1 MSVFLNPEG
10 IVMKKF
16 NILLLAGGKSSEHD
30 ISLVSSGY
38 LESNLKEVND
48 FNVIKIIIGK
58 DGVFRD
64 AANQPVEINF
74 SRELVTKNGVTPI
87 DYVVPCI
94 HGFPG
99 ETGDIQSWLEMID
112 LPYLGCGSEASKICF
127 NKITTKLWFD
137 ALGIPNTPYLF
148 LNSMSDLPKAEKFMQ
163 EHKKLFIKAA
173 SQGSS
178 VGCYPANNQAE
189 LKEGVTKAFGFSN
202 QVVIEILVEPR
213 ELEVSAYEYQGE
225 IHTTLPGE
233 IVVPKGKFYSFD
245 EKYAQNSETTTE
257 IVAKNVPSDVQDKI
271 REYAKRAFL
280 GLKLRHLS
288 RIDFFYTA
296 DGKIYLNEINTFP
309 GMTPISMF
317 PKMLINNGHSFKDF
331 LESNIKKDIK
341 NKI

>member
-1 MSVFLNPEG
+1 
-10 IVMKKF
+10 MKKY

-38 LESNLKEVND
+38 LESNLKEIQD
-48 FNVIKIIIGK
+48 FNVIKVIIGK
-58 DGVFRD
+58 DGIFRD
-64 AANQPVEINF
+64 QNNQIVEVNF
-74 SRELVTKNGVTPI
+74 SRELVSKTEKTPI

-99 ETGDIQSWLEMID
+99 ETGDIQSWLEMIG

-137 ALGIPNTPYLF
+137 ALDIPNTPYLF
-148 LNSMSDLPKAEKFMQ
+148 LNSISDLPKAEAFLK
-163 EHKKLFIKAA
+163 EHKNLFIKAA

-178 VGCYPANNQAE
+178 VGCYPAHNESE
-189 LKEGVTKAFGFSN
+189 LKEAVEKAFTYSS
-202 QVVIEILVEPR
+202 QVVVEILVQPR

-245 EKYAQNSETTTE
+245 EKYAKNSETTTD
-257 IVAKNVPSDVQDKI
+257 IVAKNVSVEIQEKI
-271 REYAKRAFL
+271 RAYAKRAFI

-288 RIDFFYTA
+288 RIDFFYTS

-331 LESNIKKDIK
+331 LEQNIKRDLK
-341 NKI
+341 

>member
-1 MSVFLNPEG
+1 
-10 IVMKKF
+10 MKKY

-38 LESNLKEVND
+38 LESNLLEIQD
-48 FNVIKIIIGK
+48 FNVIKVVIGK
-58 DGVFRD
+58 DGIFRD
-64 AANQPVEINF
+64 QNNQTVEINF
-74 SRELVTKNGVTPI
+74 SRELVSKSEKTPI

-99 ETGDIQSWLEMID
+99 ETGDIQSWLEMIG

-137 ALGIPNTPYLF
+137 ALGIPNTPFLF
-148 LNSMSDLPKAEKFMQ
+148 LNSMNDLPKAVSFLK
-163 EHKKLFIKAA
+163 EHKNLFIKAA

-178 VGCYPANNQAE
+178 VGCYPAHNESE
-189 LKEGVTKAFGFSN
+189 LKEAIEKAFTYSS
-202 QVVIEILVEPR
+202 QVVVEILVEPR
-213 ELEVSAYEYQGE
+213 ELEVSTYEYQGE

-245 EKYAQNSETTTE
+245 EKYAKNSETTTD
-257 IVAKNVPSDVQDKI
+257 IVAKNVSIEIQEKI
-271 REYAKRAFL
+271 REYAKRAFI

-288 RIDFFYTA
+288 RIDFFYTS

-331 LESNIKKDIK
+331 LEQNIKRDLK
-341 NKI
+341 

>member
-1 MSVFLNPEG
+1 
-10 IVMKKF
+10 MKKY

-38 LESNLKEVND
+38 LESNLKEIQD
-48 FNVIKIIIGK
+48 FNVIKVIIGK
-58 DGVFRD
+58 DGIFRD
-64 AANQPVEINF
+64 QNNQTVEVNF
-74 SRELVTKNGVTPI
+74 SRELVSKTEKTPI

-99 ETGDIQSWLEMID
+99 ETGDIQSWLEMIG

-137 ALGIPNTPYLF
+137 ALDIPNTPYLF
-148 LNSMSDLPKAEKFMQ
+148 LNSISDLPKAEAFLK
-163 EHKKLFIKAA
+163 EHKNLFIKAA

-178 VGCYPANNQAE
+178 VGCYPAHNESE
-189 LKEGVTKAFGFSN
+189 LKEAVEKAFTYSS
-202 QVVIEILVEPR
+202 QVVVEILVQPR

-245 EKYAQNSETTTE
+245 EKYAKNSETTTD
-257 IVAKNVPSDVQDKI
+257 IVAKNVSVEIQEKI
-271 REYAKRAFL
+271 RAYAKRAFI

-288 RIDFFYTA
+288 RIDFFYTS

-331 LESNIKKDIK
+331 LEQNIKRDLK
-341 NKI
+341 

>member
-1 MSVFLNPEG
+1 
-10 IVMKKF
+10 MKKY

-38 LESNLKEVND
+38 LESNLKEIQD
-48 FNVIKIIIGK
+48 FNVIKVIIGK
-58 DGVFRD
+58 DGIFRD
-64 AANQPVEINF
+64 QNNQTVEVNF
-74 SRELVTKNGVTPI
+74 SRELVSKTEKTPI

-99 ETGDIQSWLEMID
+99 ETGDIQSWLEMIG

-137 ALGIPNTPYLF
+137 ALDIPNTPYLF
-148 LNSMSDLPKAEKFMQ
+148 LNSISDLPKAEAFLK
-163 EHKKLFIKAA
+163 EHKNLFIKAA

-178 VGCYPANNQAE
+178 VGCYPAHNESE
-189 LKEGVTKAFGFSN
+189 LKEAVEKAFTYSS
-202 QVVIEILVEPR
+202 QVVVEILVEPR
-213 ELEVSAYEYQGE
+213 ELEVSAYEYQCE

-245 EKYAQNSETTTE
+245 EKYAKNSETTTD
-257 IVAKNVPSDVQDKI
+257 IVAKNVSVEIQEKI
-271 REYAKRAFL
+271 RAYAKRAFI

-288 RIDFFYTA
+288 RIDFFYTS

-331 LESNIKKDIK
+331 LEQNIKRDLK
-341 NKI
+341 

>member
-1 MSVFLNPEG
+1 
-10 IVMKKF
+10 MKKY

-38 LESNLKEVND
+38 LESNLKEIQD
-48 FNVIKIIIGK
+48 FNVIKVIIGK
-58 DGVFRD
+58 DGIFRD
-64 AANQPVEINF
+64 QNNQTVEINF
-74 SRELVTKNGVTPI
+74 SRELVSKTEKTFI

-99 ETGDIQSWLEMID
+99 ETGDIQSWLEMIGI
-112 LPYLGCGSEASKICF
+112 PYLGCGSEASKICF

-137 ALGIPNTPYLF
+137 ALGIPNTPFLF
-148 LNSMSDLPKAEKFMQ
+148 LNSMHDYPKAVTFLK
-163 EHKKLFIKAA
+163 EHKNLFIKAA

-178 VGCYPANNQAE
+178 VGCYPAHNENE
-189 LKEGVTKAFGFSN
+189 LKEAVEKAFTYSS
-202 QVVIEILVEPR
+202 QVVVEILVEPR

-245 EKYAQNSETTTE
+245 EKYAKNSETTTD
-257 IVAKNVPSDVQDKI
+257 IVAKNVSVEIQEKI
-271 REYAKRAFL
+271 REYARRAFI

-288 RIDFFYTA
+288 RIDFFYTN

-331 LESNIKKDIK
+331 LEQNIKRDLK
-341 NKI
+341 

>member
-1 MSVFLNPEG
+1 MSVFLSEPEG
-10 IVMKKF
+10 IAMKKY
-16 NILLLAGGKSSEHD
+16 NILLLAGGKSTEHD

-38 LESNLKEVND
+38 IESNLKEVMD

-58 DGVFRD
+58 DGIFRD
-64 AANQPVEINF
+64 SNENPVEINF
-74 SRELVTKNGVTPI
+74 NRELITKDGKTPL
-87 DYVVPCI
+87 DFVVPCI

-99 ETGDIQSWLEMID
+99 ETGDIQSWLEMIE

-148 LNSMSDLPKAEKFMQ
+148 LNSLDELPKAIEFM
-163 EHKKLFIKAA
+163 KKHGQLFVKAS

-178 VGCYPANNQAE
+178 VGCYPAHNEEE
-189 LKEGVTKAFGFSN
+189 LKDAVKKAFGYSH

-213 ELEVSAYEYQGE
+213 ELEVSAYEYNGE
-225 IHTTLPGE
+225 IHTSLPGE

-245 EKYAQNSETTTE
+245 EKYAKSSQTSTD
-257 IVAKNVPSDVQDKI
+257 IVAKNVSVEVQNKI
-271 REYAKRAFL
+271 REYAKRAFV

-288 RIDFFYTA
+288 RIDFFLTP

-331 LESNIKKDIK
+331 LETNIKKAIK
-341 NKI
+341 

>member
-1 MSVFLNPEG
+1 MSVFLTPEG
-10 IVMKKF
+10 LDMKKY

-38 LESNLKEVND
+38 LESNLNEIPD
-48 FNVIKIIIGK
+48 FNVIKVIIGK
-58 DGVFRD
+58 DGIFRD
-64 AANQPVEINF
+64 CENNAVEINF
-74 SRELVTKNGVTPI
+74 SKELVSKNQKTPI

-99 ETGDIQSWLEMID
+99 ETGDLQSWLEMIE

-148 LNSMSDLPKAEKFMQ
+148 LNSINELPKAEAFMK
-163 EHKKLFIKAA
+163 EHKSLFIKAA

-178 VGCYPANNQAE
+178 VGCYPAHNLDE
-189 LKEGVTKAFGFSN
+189 LRDGVEKAFGYSN

-213 ELEVSAYEYQGE
+213 ELEVSAYQVNGE
-225 IHTTLPGE
+225 IHISLPGE
-233 IVVPKGKFYSFD
+233 IKVSKGKFYSFD
-245 EKYAQNSETTTE
+245 EKYSKDSGSTTDIVAQNVSVEMQ
-257 IVAKNVPSDVQDKI
+257 NKI
-271 REYAKRAFL
+271 REYAKRAFI

-288 RIDFFYTA
+288 RIDFFLTA
-296 DGKIYLNEINTFP
+296 DDNIYLNEINTFP

-317 PKMLINNGHSFKDF
+317 PKMMINNGHSFKEF

-341 NKI
+341 

>member
-10 IVMKKF
+10 IAMKKF
-16 NILLLAGGKSSEHD
+16 NILLLAGGESTEHD
-30 ISLVSSGY
+30 ISLVSSEY
-38 LESNLKEVND
+38 LESNLKEIHD

-58 DGVFRD
+58 DGIFRD
-64 AANQPVEINF
+64 TENVPVEINF
-74 SRELVTKNGVTPI
+74 KRELVTQNNKIII

-148 LNSMSDLPKAEKFMQ
+148 LNSINDLSKTEAFMR

-178 VGCYPANNQAE
+178 VGCYPANNLEE
-189 LKEGVTKAFGFSN
+189 LKTGIEKAFGFSN

-213 ELEVSAYEYQGE
+213 ELEVSAYEYEGQ

-245 EKYAQNSETTTE
+245 EKYAKSSETITD
-257 IVAKNVPSDVQDKI
+257 IVAKNVSPEIQNKI
-271 REYAKRAFL
+271 REYAKRAFI

-288 RIDFFYTA
+288 RIDFFLTSE
-296 DGKIYLNEINTFP
+296 GNIYLNEINTFP

-331 LESNIKKDIK
+331 LESTIKRDLK
-341 NKI
+341 

>member
-1 MSVFLNPEG
+1 MSVFLNSEG
-10 IVMKKF
+10 IAMKKY

-30 ISLVSSGY
+30 VSLVSSGY
-38 LESNLKEVND
+38 LETNLKEISD

-58 DGVFRD
+58 DGIFRD
-64 AANQPVEINF
+64 SDNHPVEINF
-74 SRELVTKNGVTPI
+74 ARELVTTSGKTPL
-87 DYVVPCI
+87 DFVVPCI

-99 ETGDIQSWLEMID
+99 ETGDIQSWLEMIE

-148 LNSMSDLPKAEKFMQ
+148 LNSMNDLPRAEKFMK
-163 EHKKLFIKAA
+163 EHKNLFIKAA

-178 VGCYPANNQAE
+178 VGCYPAHNETE
-189 LKEGVTKAFGFSN
+189 LKEAIVKAFTYSN
-202 QVVIEILVEPR
+202 QVVVEILVQPR
-213 ELEVSAYEYQGE
+213 ELEVSAYEYKGE

-245 EKYAQNSETTTE
+245 EKYAQTSETTTE
-257 IVAKNVPSDVQDKI
+257 IVAKNVPPAVQEKI
-271 REYAKRAFL
+271 REYAKHAFI

-288 RIDFFYTA
+288 RIDFFYTD

-331 LESNIKKDIK
+331 LESNIRK
-341 NKI
+341 NLK

>member
-1 MSVFLNPEG
+1 
-10 IVMKKF
+10 MKKY

-38 LESNLKEVND
+38 LESNLKEIQD
-48 FNVIKIIIGK
+48 FNVIKVIIGK
-58 DGVFRD
+58 DGIFRD
-64 AANQPVEINF
+64 QNNQTVEVNF
-74 SRELVTKNGVTPI
+74 SRELVSKTEKTPI

-99 ETGDIQSWLEMID
+99 ETGDIQSWLEMIG

-137 ALGIPNTPYLF
+137 ALDIPNTPYLF
-148 LNSMSDLPKAEKFMQ
+148 LNSISDLPKAEAFLK
-163 EHKKLFIKAA
+163 EHKNLFIKAA

-178 VGCYPANNQAE
+178 VGCYPAHNESE
-189 LKEGVTKAFGFSN
+189 LKEAVEKAFTYSS
-202 QVVIEILVEPR
+202 QVVVEILVEPR

-245 EKYAQNSETTTE
+245 EKYAKNSETTTD
-257 IVAKNVPSDVQDKI
+257 IVAKNVSVEIQEKI
-271 REYAKRAFL
+271 RAYAKRAFI

-288 RIDFFYTA
+288 RIDFFYTS

-331 LESNIKKDIK
+331 LEQNIKRDLK
-341 NKI
+341 